1 MGLDIGFIKGS
12 EFSDLA
18 QVRRVPLRGDGGEDE
33 TTPDCDQICY
43 VGAFESVGRTGNFLI
58 RFSGA

>member
-18 QVRRVPLRGDGGEDE
+18 QVRRESVPLRGDGGEDE
-33 TTPDCDQICY
+33 TTPDCD
-43 VGAFESVGRTGNFLI
+43 
-58 RFSGA
+58 